1 MTSAE
6 MVSAEENIDV
16 HQPKSQPEGQTESQ
30 PKSQPGSQQSIA
42 SKTTSHIA
50 ARPVTPLGILV
61 QQLEQ
66 LQAAVKDESVSPQFE
81 ASLAQATR
89 LAAGLDPY
97 LEACT
102 TGESAALAFLAKE
115 TQKEDWSHQ
124 FDSGET
130 VKELEQEMLSG
141 HIEGQLLKMLV
152 SISGAKR
159 VLEIGM
165 FTGYSALAIAEAL
178 PTDGLLVACEVDSYA
193 AQFATRC
200 FEASEHKDKIQVK
213 VAPAAE
219 TLQQLVKTA
228 DPFDL
233 VFIDADKGGY
243 INYVNILLE
252 SQLLSPNGF
261 ICVDN
266 TLMQGQPYL
275 DEAQWTDNGRAIA
288 HFNQFIVEDPRVE
301 QVMLP
306 IRDGFTIIKRK

>member
-1 MTSAE
+1 MISTAKPTDTSQNETA
-6 MVSAEENIDV
+6 
-16 HQPKSQPEGQTESQ
+16 PKKVASQEAAP
-30 PKSQPGSQQSIA
+30 
-42 SKTTSHIA
+42 IA

-61 QQLEQ
+61 QQLEH
-66 LQAAVKDESVSPQFE
+66 LQAAAKKESVSPLFE
-81 ASLAQATR
+81 TALAQATR

-102 TGESAALAFLAKE
+102 TNESAALAFLAKE
-115 TQKEDWSHQ
+115 TQREDWGRQ
-124 FDSGET
+124 FSSGET

-152 SISGAKR
+152 SISGTKR
-159 VLEIGM
+159 ALEIGM

-178 PTDGLLVACEVDSYA
+178 PTDGLLIACEVDGYA

-200 FEASEHKDKIQVK
+200 FEASDHKDKIQVR
-213 VAPAAE
+213 VAPAVE
-219 TLQQLVKTA
+219 TLQQLAKTES
-228 DPFDL
+228 PFDL
-233 VFIDADKGGY
+233 VFIDADKGSY
-243 INYVNILLE
+243 INYVNILLD
-252 SQLLSPNGF
+252 SQLLAPNGF

-275 DEAQWTDNGRAIA
+275 EETNWTENGRAIA
-288 HFNQFIVEDPRVE
+288 QFNQFVAEDPRVE